1 MRILVAVDWS
11 DETFAAVQAV
21 GRMYRPAEVALV
33 HAVDVTPFES
43 PVFAPH
49 IAKEAYADVRD
60 AMVQS
65 GQQLLE
71 QTAALVP
78 AGVDSTRRLCEL
90 GAPAEVILD
99 AARATAAD
107 LLVLGTRSRGRIT
120 ELFLGSVSHHVLLHA
135 PCSTLMVKQPL
146 ESLRRVLVAIE
157 GAEDAAQIR
166 DWLLGHPFTH
176 RVELTMLRVLP
187 NLHFGDPATE
197 LSYASWVEQSEKIAH
212 GLLDELKASLQ
223 GDRYAMTTK
232 VTAGFL
238 AQAIAEASQACDL
251 VLVASH
257 GRTGLSRFLLG
268 SVSHA
273 VVHRVAC
280 PVLVVRK

>member
-21 GRMYRPAEVALV
+21 GRMYRPDELV
-33 HAVDVTPFES
+33 LIHAVDVTPFES
-43 PVFAPH
+43 PLFAPH

-71 QTAALVP
+71 QTAALAP
-78 AGVDSTRRLCEL
+78 AGVKSTRRLCEL
-90 GAPAEVILD
+90 GAPADVILD

-107 LLVLGTRSRGRIT
+107 LLVLGTRSRARIA
-120 ELFLGSVSHHVLLHA
+120 ELLLGSVSHRVLMHA
-135 PCSTLMVKQPL
+135 PCSTLIVKRPL
-146 ESLRRVLVAIE
+146 ESLHHAVVAVE
-157 GAEDAAQIR
+157 GAEDAMQLR
-166 DWLLGHPFTH
+166 DWLLAHPFTQPIK
-176 RVELTMLRVLP
+176 LTILHVLP

-197 LSYASWVEQSEKIAH
+197 LSYASWVEQTEKAAQ
-212 GLLDELKASLQ
+212 GLLDELKTSLQ
-223 GDRYAMTTK
+223 GDHYAVTTK
-232 VTAGFL
+232 LTAGFPTHV
-238 AQAIAEASQACDL
+238 IGEASQACDL
-251 VLVASH
+251 VIVASH

-280 PVLVVRK
+280 PILVIRK

>member
-1 MRILVAVDWS
+1 MRILIAVDWS

-21 GRMYRPAEVALV
+21 GRMYCPDEVALI

-49 IAKEAYADVRD
+49 IAKAAYADVRD

-65 GQQLLE
+65 GEQLLE
-71 QTAALVP
+71 QTAALAP
-78 AGVDSTRRLCEL
+78 AGVKSTRRLCEL
-90 GAPAEVILD
+90 GSPADVILD
-99 AARATAAD
+99 AARTAAAD
-107 LLVLGTRSRGRIT
+107 LLVLGTRSRGKIA
-120 ELFLGSVSHHVLLHA
+120 ELLLGSVSHRVLLHA
-135 PCSTLMVKQPL
+135 PCSTLLVKKPL
-146 ESLRRVLVAIE
+146 KSLSRALVAIE
-157 GAEDAAQIR
+157 GPDDAAQVR
-166 DWLLGHPFTH
+166 DWLLGHPF
-176 RVELTMLRVLP
+176 RQRLDLTVLHVLP

-197 LSYASWVEQSEKIAH
+197 LSYASWVEQTEKAAH

-223 GDRYAMTTK
+223 GNQYSVTTT
-232 VTAGFL
+232 VTAGFP

-251 VLVASH
+251 VIVASH

-280 PVLVVRK
+280 PILVVRK